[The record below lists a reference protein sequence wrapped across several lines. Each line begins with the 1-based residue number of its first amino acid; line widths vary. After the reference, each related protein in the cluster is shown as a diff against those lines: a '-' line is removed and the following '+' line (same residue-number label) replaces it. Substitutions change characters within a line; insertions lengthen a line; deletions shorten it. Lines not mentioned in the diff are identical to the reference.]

1 LLERLTGDA
10 NSMETDSLDVKFR
23 LSALAAERDGLKHE
37 LQQERALRR
46 SFEQQLLLSSAQ
58 KLASEK
64 RWMASGSLALLG
76 FVGIAFSFPLA
87 ALATFGLMFQGA
99 PGYAWATAGISAALL
114 LAAAMP
120 VDTQVIRA
128 IAGLGIVAPM
138 GVLAV
143 IVGNIVVVM
152 TGVRCS
158 GSSEICAIDS
168 WVHVALACTTA
179 PVPMLFHLLTLRLRA
194 GATRPPLVH
203 VWQWTRERMGKCLAL
218 LICAALLPMAMALAT
233 PEQSFAVEPRM
244 ALQRYWAIFRAWQFS
259 IALGCFFSVTACNV
273 YGLPWEP
280 KVVAWVFEGFVTL
293 LLAAAATPQNRDRLH
308 TALSHLTVRSEA
320 DAAAGIAA
328 LLGNV
333 DPKVALANAQSS
345 FAGIPLSKLKKEHFS
360 SSQDSS
366 LTAYAV
372 RCRLGAV
379 DAFLSHSWRDSPDH
393 KWAALMEWAEDF
405 ACTSTRDPLLWLD
418 KACIN
423 QNDIQKQL
431 ACLPIY
437 LSGCSQ
443 MLVVAGP
450 TYTERLWCVI
460 EIFTF
465 LRMGGCLERLALMP
479 IGSATESP
487 EEAEVSVLRRFE
499 TFDAASAKCFNEA
512 ERQHLLA
519 GLETGFGSLQQFNN
533 LIANVFA
540 HARSRATGTVVSDEA
555 SRFNAGNI
563 RILSNSSIRHN
574 EVVVGKHP
582 NGPQPADAVQG
593 HLSALVV

>member
-1 LLERLTGDA
+1 
-10 NSMETDSLDVKFR
+10 
-23 LSALAAERDGLKHE
+23 
-37 LQQERALRR
+37 
-46 SFEQQLLLSSAQ
+46 
-58 KLASEK
+58 
-64 RWMASGSLALLG
+64 
-76 FVGIAFSFPLA
+76 
-87 ALATFGLMFQGA
+87 
-99 PGYAWATAGISAALL
+99 
-114 LAAAMP
+114 
-120 VDTQVIRA
+120 
-128 IAGLGIVAPM
+128 
-138 GVLAV
+138 
-143 IVGNIVVVM
+143 
-152 TGVRCS
+152 
-158 GSSEICAIDS
+158 
-168 WVHVALACTTA
+168 
-179 PVPMLFHLLTLRLRA
+179 
-194 GATRPPLVH
+194 VH
-203 VWQWTRERMGKCLAL
+203 VWQWTRERTGKCLAL

-418 KACIN
+418 KVR
-423 QNDIQKQL
+423 DSRTRPL
-431 ACLPIY
+431 TPFDHHT
-437 LSGCSQ
+437 CS
-443 MLVVAGP
+443 
-450 TYTERLWCVI
+450 
-460 EIFTF
+460 
-465 LRMGGCLERLALMP
+465 
-479 IGSATESP
+479 
-487 EEAEVSVLRRFE
+487 
-499 TFDAASAKCFNEA
+499 
-512 ERQHLLA
+512 LLA
-519 GLETGFGSLQQFNN
+519 R
-533 LIANVFA
+533 
-540 HARSRATGTVVSDEA
+540 HASTKTTYRNSWRACPFTYRVAARCWWWPALRTPSVSGA
-555 SRFNAGNI
+555 S
-563 RILSNSSIRHN
+563 SKSSPFS
-574 EVVVGKHP
+574 EW
-582 NGPQPADAVQG
+582 AAVWSVW
-593 HLSALVV
+593 HSCR